1 MISLMHENLNHSEVK
16 QGSERSFGFV
26 FAIVFLAIS
35 FYLIAK
41 DQNIYLL
48 TISISVIF
56 FLLAI
61 FKPFLLRKPN
71 ILWFHFGKFLNS
83 IISPFVMAIIFFV
96 IVTPTGLIMRML
108 KKDILNKKFDKSKK
122 NYWQASK
129 THLSSMKDQ
138 F

>member
-1 MISLMHENLNHSEVK
+1 MHENINNSKVK

-26 FAIVFLAIS
+26 FAIIFVAIS
-35 FYLIAK
+35 FYLITK
-41 DQNIYLL
+41 DKNIYWL
-48 TISISVIF
+48 TISISILF
-56 FLLAI
+56 FLLAV
-61 FKPFLLRKPN
+61 FKPLLLKKPN

-83 IISPFVMAIIFFV
+83 IISPLVMAIIFFI

>member
-1 MISLMHENLNHSEVK
+1 MHENINNLEIK

-26 FAIVFLAIS
+26 FAIVFLVIS

-41 DQNIYLL
+41 DKNGYLL
-48 TISISVIF
+48 TISISGIF
-56 FLLAI
+56 FLLAV
-61 FKPFLLRKPN
+61 FKPYLLRKLN
-71 ILWFHFGKFLNS
+71 KLWFLFGKFLNS
-83 IISPFVMAIIFFV
+83 IISPFVMAVIFFV

-108 KKDILNKKFDKSKK
+108 NKDILNKKFDKSKK

>member
-1 MISLMHENLNHSEVK
+1 MHENINNSEVK

-35 FYLIAK
+35 FYLITK
-41 DQNIYLL
+41 DKNIYLL

-56 FLLAI
+56 FLLAV
-61 FKPFLLRKPN
+61 FKPLLLKKPN
-71 ILWFHFGKFLNS
+71 ILWFHFGKFLNN

-96 IVTPTGLIMRML
+96 IVTPTGLIMKML

-122 NYWQASK
+122 NYWHASK

>member
-1 MISLMHENLNHSEVK
+1 MYENINNSKVK

-26 FAIVFLAIS
+26 FAIIFVAIS
-35 FYLIAK
+35 FYLITK
-41 DQNIYLL
+41 DKNIYLL
-48 TISISVIF
+48 TISISILF
-56 FLLAI
+56 FLLAV
-61 FKPFLLRKPN
+61 FKPLLLKKPN
-71 ILWFHFGKFLNS
+71 ILWFHFGKLLNS
-83 IISPFVMAIIFFV
+83 IISPIVMVVIFLV
-96 IVTPTGLIMRML
+96 VVTPIGLIMRIL

>member
-1 MISLMHENLNHSEVK
+1 MHENINNSKVK

-26 FAIVFLAIS
+26 FAIIFVAIS
-35 FYLIAK
+35 FYLITK
-41 DQNIYLL
+41 DKNIYLL
-48 TISISVIF
+48 TISISILF
-56 FLLAI
+56 FLLAV
-61 FKPFLLRKPN
+61 FKPFLLKKPN

-83 IISPFVMAIIFFV
+83 IISPFVMAIIFLV

-122 NYWQASK
+122 NYWHASK

>member
-1 MISLMHENLNHSEVK
+1 MHENINNTEVK

-26 FAIVFLAIS
+26 FAMIFLAIS

-41 DQNIYLL
+41 DKNSYFL
-48 TISISVIF
+48 TISISVTF
-56 FLLAI
+56 FLLAV
-61 FKPFLLRKPN
+61 FKPFLLKKPN

-83 IISPFVMAIIFFV
+83 IISPFVMTIIFFV

-122 NYWQASK
+122 NYWHASK

>member
-1 MISLMHENLNHSEVK
+1 MHENINNSEVK

-26 FAIVFLAIS
+26 FAIIFVAIS
-35 FYLIAK
+35 FYLITK
-41 DQNIYLL
+41 DKNIYLL
-48 TISISVIF
+48 TISISILF
-56 FLLAI
+56 FLLAV
-61 FKPFLLRKPN
+61 FKPFLLKKPN

-83 IISPFVMAIIFFV
+83 IISPIVMVVIFLV
-96 IVTPTGLIMRML
+96 VVTPIGLIMRIL

>member
-1 MISLMHENLNHSEVK
+1 MHENINNIEVK

-26 FAIVFLAIS
+26 FAIIFVAIS
-35 FYLIAK
+35 FYLITK
-41 DQNIYLL
+41 DKNIYLL
-48 TISISVIF
+48 TISISIIF

-61 FKPFLLRKPN
+61 FKPFLLKKPN

-83 IISPFVMAIIFFV
+83 IISPIVMVVIFLV
-96 IVTPTGLIMRML
+96 VVTPIGLIMRIL

>member
-1 MISLMHENLNHSEVK
+1 MHENINNSEVK

-26 FAIVFLAIS
+26 FAIIFVAIS
-35 FYLIAK
+35 FYLITK
-41 DQNIYLL
+41 DKNIYWL
-48 TISISVIF
+48 TISISILF
-56 FLLAI
+56 FLLAV
-61 FKPFLLRKPN
+61 FKPFLLKKPN

-83 IISPFVMAIIFFV
+83 IISPIVMVVIFLV
-96 IVTPTGLIMRML
+96 VVTPIGLIMRIL

>member
-1 MISLMHENLNHSEVK
+1 MHENINNSKVK

-26 FAIVFLAIS
+26 FAIIFVAIS
-35 FYLIAK
+35 FYLITK
-41 DQNIYLL
+41 DKNIYLL
-48 TISISVIF
+48 TISISILF
-56 FLLAI
+56 FLLAV
-61 FKPFLLRKPN
+61 FKPLLLKKPN

-83 IISPFVMAIIFFV
+83 IISPLVMAIIFFI

>member
-1 MISLMHENLNHSEVK
+1 
-16 QGSERSFGFV
+16 
-26 FAIVFLAIS
+26 
-35 FYLIAK
+35 
-41 DQNIYLL
+41 
-48 TISISVIF
+48 
-56 FLLAI
+56 
-61 FKPFLLRKPN
+61 
-71 ILWFHFGKFLNS
+71 
-83 IISPFVMAIIFFV
+83 MAIIFLV

>member
-1 MISLMHENLNHSEVK
+1 MHENLNHSEVK

-26 FAIVFLAIS
+26 FAIILLVIS

-41 DQNIYLL
+41 DKDSYLL

-61 FKPFLLRKPN
+61 FKPFLLKKPN

-83 IISPFVMAIIFFV
+83 IISPLVMVVIFLV
-96 IVTPTGLIMRML
+96 VVTPIGLIMRIL

>member
-1 MISLMHENLNHSEVK
+1 MHENINNAEVK
-16 QGSERSFGFV
+16 QGSERSFGLV
-26 FAIVFLAIS
+26 FAIIFVAIS

-83 IISPFVMAIIFFV
+83 IIKIYMFS
-96 IVTPTGLIMRML
+96 
-108 KKDILNKKFDKSKK
+108 
-122 NYWQASK
+122 
-129 THLSSMKDQ
+129 
-138 F
+138 

>member
-1 MISLMHENLNHSEVK
+1 MHENLNHSEVK

-26 FAIVFLAIS
+26 FAIIFVAIS
-35 FYLIAK
+35 FYLITK
-41 DQNIYLL
+41 DKNIYLL
-48 TISISVIF
+48 TISISILF
-56 FLLAI
+56 FLLAV
-61 FKPFLLRKPN
+61 FKPFLLKKPN

-83 IISPFVMAIIFFV
+83 IISPLVMAIIFLV
-96 IVTPTGLIMRML
+96 IVTPIGLIMRIL

-129 THLSSMKDQ
+129 IHLSSMKDQ